1 MEKNGPRSDANADP
15 GAKRVEGA
23 VRPRNWLQPF
33 LLLCLQQWQ
42 SYGYDLMRRLALFG
56 FEATDP
62 GSVYRTLRQLEKE
75 GLVRSDWDT
84 SQQGPARRMY
94 SLTDAGAAYLET
106 WASALRDSQSM
117 LDRFFSFYTNAPG
130 GSARDPQ

>member
-1 MEKNGPRSDANADP
+1 MENDEPTGPSDPDP

-23 VRPRNWLQPF
+23 GRPRNWLQPF

-42 SYGYDLMRRLALFG
+42 SYGYDLMRRLAVFG

-62 GSVYRTLRQLEKE
+62 GSVYRALRQLEKE

-84 SQQGPARRMY
+84 STQGPARRMY
-94 SLTDAGAAYLET
+94 ALTDAGAAYLET
-106 WASALRDSQSM
+106 WAGALRDSQSM

-130 GSARDPQ
+130 GSARETL

>member
-1 MEKNGPRSDANADP
+1 MKNDEPTGPSDPDP

-23 VRPRNWLQPF
+23 GRPRNWLQPF

-42 SYGYDLMRRLALFG
+42 SYGYDLMRRLAVFG

-62 GSVYRTLRQLEKE
+62 GSVYRALRQLEKE

-84 SQQGPARRMY
+84 STQGPARRMY
-94 SLTDAGAAYLET
+94 ALTDAGAAYLET
-106 WASALRDSQSM
+106 WAGALRDSQSM

-130 GSARDPQ
+130 GSARETL

>member
-1 MEKNGPRSDANADP
+1 MESNGQAGPSSPDP

-23 VRPRNWLQPF
+23 GRPRNWLQPF

-62 GSVYRTLRQLEKE
+62 GSVYRTLRQLEKD
-75 GLVRSDWDT
+75 GLVQSDWDT
-84 SQQGPARRMY
+84 STHGPARRMY

-106 WASALRDSQSM
+106 WAGALRDSQSM
-117 LDRFFSFYTNAPG
+117 LDRFFSFYANAPG
-130 GSARDPQ
+130 GSAREDL